1 MYVGSEIG
9 IAVFEDV
16 GGAWREQR
24 KTLEGKR
31 STVLRASDDG
41 TLYAAVPE
49 EGVYASSDQGHTW
62 DLSFKGDVRSLAI
75 DPSDPA
81 TVYAGTEPIRLFRTT
96 DAGDHWSELEGLQRM
111 PESVREKWWFPVY
124 PHEGHVLSIG
134 IDQTDPRILYLGLE
148 HGGIVRSDDSGESW
162 EDISDGIEYLD
173 IHMVASDPRQ
183 QNVVYAATARAFY
196 RSEDYGRDWVVSHQG
211 LGRDY
216 MHDFVL
222 RPGERSSLYMTTA
235 NGTPPA
241 WMRPARAEAA
251 IFRSDDGGQS
261 WSQLGGGLPSSLERM
276 VWAVSGDPV
285 DDAVLYAGMGDYA
298 PSLPA
303 GTPIGGDVWGS
314 HDRGESW
321 TRLFEVEGAIR
332 SLCVTAG

>member
-1 MYVGSEIG
+1 MAGGDFMYVGSEIG

-81 TVYAGTEPIRLFRTT
+81 TVYAGTEPIRLFRTP
-96 DAGDHWSELEGLQRM
+96 DAGDHWSELEVLQCM

-134 IDQTDPRILYLGLE
+134 IDQTDPRILYLG
-148 HGGIVRSDDSGESW
+148 
-162 EDISDGIEYLD
+162 
-173 IHMVASDPRQ
+173 
-183 QNVVYAATARAFY
+183 
-196 RSEDYGRDWVVSHQG
+196 
-211 LGRDY
+211 
-216 MHDFVL
+216 
-222 RPGERSSLYMTTA
+222 
-235 NGTPPA
+235 
-241 WMRPARAEAA
+241 
-251 IFRSDDGGQS
+251 
-261 WSQLGGGLPSSLERM
+261 
-276 VWAVSGDPV
+276 
-285 DDAVLYAGMGDYA
+285 
-298 PSLPA
+298 
-303 GTPIGGDVWGS
+303 
-314 HDRGESW
+314 
-321 TRLFEVEGAIR
+321 
-332 SLCVTAG
+332 